1 MISMI
6 EHIEYLML
14 SNDCVVVPGF
24 GAFIAQYTSSNNCA
38 QNSTFTSPK
47 RSISF
52 NASINHNDGLLAN
65 SIAKKASIPYAE
77 ALKQIEKSTTIC
89 RQALSDGSE
98 VPFGRLGFFISN
110 AEGHIEFIPF
120 HHELANDDF
129 FGLQSFSFPTLAER
143 NAQVA
148 TEETVSET
156 YSEPEINIG
165 RRNWFSH
172 KAVQIAASIVMLV
185 CLTFALSTPII
196 VDKPTHQL
204 ATLNVPTPTMPKH
217 KVVKTEEISL
227 QKQVEAA
234 SEKKEANS
242 NGRYAIIICS
252 LKKQSQVAQYFQE
265 NKDINP
271 ANVFKKNGYFM
282 IYFNRGDN
290 YQELVKEA
298 KQMPKPYTEY
308 WITQVLT

>member
-65 SIAKKASIPYAE
+65 SIAKKALIPYAE

-165 RRNWFSH
+165 RRNWLSH

-217 KVVKTEEISL
+217 KVVKAEEISQ
-227 QKQVEAA
+227 QKQVKAV
-234 SEKKEANS
+234 SEKKETNS

-271 ANVFKKNGYFM
+271 ANVIKKNGYYM

-298 KQMPKPYTEY
+298 KQMPKPYTEF
-308 WITQVLT
+308 WITQV

>member
-24 GAFIAQYTSSNNCA
+24 GAFIAQYTSSRNCA

-110 AEGHIEFIPF
+110 GEGHIEFIPF

-156 YSEPEINIG
+156 NSEPDINIG

-217 KVVKTEEISL
+217 KVVKAEEISQ

-234 SEKKEANS
+234 SEKKEANP
-242 NGRYAIIICS
+242 NGHYAIIICS

-271 ANVFKKNGYFM
+271 ANVIKKNGYYM

-298 KQMPKPYTEY
+298 KQMPKPYTEF
-308 WITQVLT
+308 WITQV

>member
-1 MISMI
+1 MI

-52 NASINHNDGLLAN
+52 NASINHNDGLLAT
-65 SIAKKASIPYAE
+65 SIAKKALIPYAE

-110 AEGHIEFIPF
+110 GEGHIEFIPF

-271 ANVFKKNGYFM
+271 ANVIKKNGYYM

-298 KQMPKPYTEY
+298 KQMPKPYTEF
-308 WITQVLT
+308 WITQV

>member
-24 GAFIAQYTSSNNCA
+24 GAFIAQYTSSHNCE

-110 AEGHIEFIPF
+110 GEGHIEFIPF

-148 TEETVSET
+148 AEETVSET

-217 KVVKTEEISL
+217 KVVKAEEISQ
-227 QKQVEAA
+227 QKQVDAA

-271 ANVFKKNGYFM
+271 ANVIKKNGYYM

-298 KQMPKPYTEY
+298 KQMPKPYTEF
-308 WITQVLT
+308 WITQV

>member
-65 SIAKKASIPYAE
+65 SIAKKALIPYAE

-165 RRNWFSH
+165 RRNLFSH

-271 ANVFKKNGYFM
+271 ANVIKKNGYYM

-298 KQMPKPYTEY
+298 KQMPKPYTEF
-308 WITQVLT
+308 WITQV

>member
-120 HHELANDDF
+120 HHEYANDDF

-217 KVVKTEEISL
+217 KVVKAEEISQ
-227 QKQVEAA
+227 QKQVKAV
-234 SEKKEANS
+234 SEKKETNS

-271 ANVFKKNGYFM
+271 ANVIKKNGYYM

-298 KQMPKPYTEY
+298 KQMPKPYTEF
-308 WITQVLT
+308 WITQV

>member
-24 GAFIAQYTSSNNCA
+24 GAFIAQYTSSHNCE

-110 AEGHIEFIPF
+110 GEGHIEFIPF
-120 HHELANDDF
+120 HHELSNDDF

-148 TEETVSET
+148 AEETVSET

-165 RRNWFSH
+165 RRKWFSH
-172 KAVQIAASIVMLV
+172 KAVQIAASIVILV

-217 KVVKTEEISL
+217 KVVKAEEISQ

-271 ANVFKKNGYFM
+271 ANVIKKNGYYM

-298 KQMPKPYTEY
+298 KQMPKPYTEF
-308 WITQVLT
+308 WITQV

>member
-1 MISMI
+1 MI

-89 RQALSDGSE
+89 RQALSDDSE

-120 HHELANDDF
+120 HHEYANDDF

-271 ANVFKKNGYFM
+271 ANVIKKNGYYM

-298 KQMPKPYTEY
+298 KQMPKPYTEF
-308 WITQVLT
+308 WITQV

>member
-65 SIAKKASIPYAE
+65 SIAKKALIPYAE

-271 ANVFKKNGYFM
+271 ANVIKKNGYYM
-282 IYFNRGDN
+282 IYFNRSDN

-298 KQMPKPYTEY
+298 KQMPKPYTEF
-308 WITQVLT
+308 WITQV

>member
-110 AEGHIEFIPF
+110 AEGHIEFTPF

-271 ANVFKKNGYFM
+271 ANVIKKNGYYM

-298 KQMPKPYTEY
+298 KQMPKPYTEF
-308 WITQVLT
+308 WITQV

>member
-120 HHELANDDF
+120 HHEYANDEF

-271 ANVFKKNGYFM
+271 ANVIKKNGYYM

-298 KQMPKPYTEY
+298 KQMPKPYTEF
-308 WITQVLT
+308 WITQV

>member
-47 RSISF
+47 HSISF

-65 SIAKKASIPYAE
+65 SIAKKALIPYAE

-156 YSEPEINIG
+156 YIEPEINIG

-271 ANVFKKNGYFM
+271 ANVIKKNGYYM
-282 IYFNRGDN
+282 IFFNRGDN

-298 KQMPKPYTEY
+298 KQMPKPYTEF
-308 WITQVLT
+308 WITQV

>member
-196 VDKPTHQL
+196 VDKPTYQL

-271 ANVFKKNGYFM
+271 ANVIKKNGYYM

-298 KQMPKPYTEY
+298 KQMPKPYTEF
-308 WITQVLT
+308 WITQV

>member
-65 SIAKKASIPYAE
+65 SIAKKALIPYAE

-148 TEETVSET
+148 NEETVSET

-172 KAVQIAASIVMLV
+172 KAVQIVASIVMLV

-271 ANVFKKNGYFM
+271 ANVIKKNGYYM

-298 KQMPKPYTEY
+298 KQMPKPYTEF
-308 WITQVLT
+308 WITQV

>member
-24 GAFIAQYTSSNNCA
+24 GAFIAQYTSSNNGA

-110 AEGHIEFIPF
+110 GEGHIEFIPF

-129 FGLQSFSFPTLAER
+129 FGLQSFTFPTLAER

-217 KVVKTEEISL
+217 KVVKAEEIS
-227 QKQVEAA
+227 QPKQVEAA
-234 SEKKEANS
+234 SEKEEANS

-271 ANVFKKNGYFM
+271 ANVIKKNGYYM

-298 KQMPKPYTEY
+298 KQMPKPYTEF
-308 WITQVLT
+308 WITQV

>member
-1 MISMI
+1 MI

-65 SIAKKASIPYAE
+65 SIAKKALIPYAE

-271 ANVFKKNGYFM
+271 ANVIKKNGYYM

-298 KQMPKPYTEY
+298 KQMPKPYTEF
-308 WITQVLT
+308 WITQV

>member
-156 YSEPEINIG
+156 YSKPEINIG

-271 ANVFKKNGYFM
+271 ANVIKKNGYYM

-298 KQMPKPYTEY
+298 KQMPKPYTEF
-308 WITQVLT
+308 WITQV

>member
-217 KVVKTEEISL
+217 KVVKTEGISL

-271 ANVFKKNGYFM
+271 ANVIKKNGYYM

-298 KQMPKPYTEY
+298 KQMPKPYTEF
-308 WITQVLT
+308 WITQV

>member
-65 SIAKKASIPYAE
+65 SIAKKALIPYAE

-217 KVVKTEEISL
+217 KVVKTEEISQ

-271 ANVFKKNGYFM
+271 ANVIKKNGYYM
-282 IYFNRGDN
+282 IFFNRGDN

-298 KQMPKPYTEY
+298 KQMPKPYTEF
-308 WITQVLT
+308 WITQV

>member
-24 GAFIAQYTSSNNCA
+24 GAFIAQYTSSHNCS

-47 RSISF
+47 RNISF

-65 SIAKKASIPYAE
+65 SIAKKASIPYSE

-89 RQALSDGSE
+89 RQALSEGSE
-98 VPFGRLGFFISN
+98 VPFGRLGFFISDG
-110 AEGHIEFIPF
+110 EGHIEFIPF

-217 KVVKTEEISL
+217 KVVKAEEISQ
-227 QKQVEAA
+227 QKQVKAV

-271 ANVFKKNGYFM
+271 ANVIKKNGYYM

-298 KQMPKPYTEY
+298 KQMPKPYTEF
-308 WITQVLT
+308 WITQV

>member
-271 ANVFKKNGYFM
+271 ANVIKKNGYYM

-298 KQMPKPYTEY
+298 KQMPKPYTKF
-308 WITQVLT
+308 WITQV

>member
-65 SIAKKASIPYAE
+65 SIAKKALIPYAE

-265 NKDINP
+265 NKVINP
-271 ANVFKKNGYFM
+271 ANVIKKNGYYM

-298 KQMPKPYTEY
+298 KQMPKPYTEF
-308 WITQVLT
+308 WITQV

>member
-1 MISMI
+1 
-6 EHIEYLML
+6 ML

-271 ANVFKKNGYFM
+271 ANVIKKNGYYM

-298 KQMPKPYTEY
+298 KQMPKPYTEF
-308 WITQVLT
+308 WITQV

>member
-1 MISMI
+1 MI

-217 KVVKTEEISL
+217 KVVKAEEISQ

-271 ANVFKKNGYFM
+271 ANVIKKNGYYM

-298 KQMPKPYTEY
+298 KQMPKPYTEF
-308 WITQVLT
+308 WITQV

>member
-65 SIAKKASIPYAE
+65 SIAKKALIPYAE

-120 HHELANDDF
+120 HHEYANDEF

-143 NAQVA
+143 NAQAA

-217 KVVKTEEISL
+217 KVVKAEEISQ

-234 SEKKEANS
+234 SEKKEANP

-271 ANVFKKNGYFM
+271 ANVIKKNGYYM

-298 KQMPKPYTEY
+298 KQMPKPYTEF
-308 WITQVLT
+308 WITQV

>member
-24 GAFIAQYTSSNNCA
+24 GAFIAQYTSSHNCE

-110 AEGHIEFIPF
+110 GEGHIEFIPF

-217 KVVKTEEISL
+217 KVVKAEEISL

-271 ANVFKKNGYFM
+271 ANVIKKNGYYM

-298 KQMPKPYTEY
+298 KQMPKPYTEF
-308 WITQVLT
+308 WITQV

>member
-65 SIAKKASIPYAE
+65 SIAKKALIPYAE

-120 HHELANDDF
+120 HHEYANNDF

-271 ANVFKKNGYFM
+271 ANVIKKNGYYM

-298 KQMPKPYTEY
+298 KQMPKPYTEF
-308 WITQVLT
+308 WITQV

>member
-65 SIAKKASIPYAE
+65 SIAKKALIPYAE

-110 AEGHIEFIPF
+110 AEGHIEFTPF

-271 ANVFKKNGYFM
+271 ANVIKKNGYYM

-298 KQMPKPYTEY
+298 KQMPKPYTEF
-308 WITQVLT
+308 WITQV

>member
-185 CLTFALSTPII
+185 CITFALSTPII

-217 KVVKTEEISL
+217 KVVKAEEISQ
-227 QKQVEAA
+227 QKQVKAV
-234 SEKKEANS
+234 SEKKETNS

-271 ANVFKKNGYFM
+271 ANVIKKNGYYM

-298 KQMPKPYTEY
+298 KQMPKPYTEF
-308 WITQVLT
+308 WITQV

>member
-98 VPFGRLGFFISN
+98 VPFGRLGFFISK

-271 ANVFKKNGYFM
+271 ANVIKKNGYYM

-298 KQMPKPYTEY
+298 KQMPKPYTEF
-308 WITQVLT
+308 WITQV

>member
-65 SIAKKASIPYAE
+65 SIAKKALIPYAE

-217 KVVKTEEISL
+217 KVVKVEEISQ
-227 QKQVEAA
+227 QKQVKAV
-234 SEKKEANS
+234 SEKKETNS

-271 ANVFKKNGYFM
+271 ANVIKKNGYYM

-298 KQMPKPYTEY
+298 KQMPKPYTEF
-308 WITQVLT
+308 WITQV

>member
-65 SIAKKASIPYAE
+65 SIAKKALIPYAE

-129 FGLQSFSFPTLAER
+129 FGLQSFSFPTLAKR

-165 RRNWFSH
+165 RRNWFSQ

-271 ANVFKKNGYFM
+271 ANVIKKNGYYM

-298 KQMPKPYTEY
+298 KQMPKPYTEF
-308 WITQVLT
+308 WITQV

>member
-217 KVVKTEEISL
+217 KVVKAEEISQ
-227 QKQVEAA
+227 QKQGKAV
-234 SEKKEANS
+234 SEKKETNS

-271 ANVFKKNGYFM
+271 ANVIKKNGYYM

-298 KQMPKPYTEY
+298 KQMPKPYTEF
-308 WITQVLT
+308 WITQV

>member
-65 SIAKKASIPYAE
+65 SIAKKALIPYAE

-148 TEETVSET
+148 TEEIVSET

-271 ANVFKKNGYFM
+271 ANVIKKNGYYM

-298 KQMPKPYTEY
+298 KQMPKPYTEF
-308 WITQVLT
+308 WITQV

>member
-217 KVVKTEEISL
+217 KVVKTEEISQ
-227 QKQVEAA
+227 QKQVEAV
-234 SEKKEANS
+234 SEKKETNS

-271 ANVFKKNGYFM
+271 ANVIKKNGYYM

-298 KQMPKPYTEY
+298 KQMPKPYTEF
-308 WITQVLT
+308 WITQV

>member
-204 ATLNVPTPTMPKH
+204 ATLNVPTPTIPKH

-271 ANVFKKNGYFM
+271 ANVIKKNGYYM

-298 KQMPKPYTEY
+298 KQMPKPYTEF
-308 WITQVLT
+308 WITQV

>member
-217 KVVKTEEISL
+217 KVVKAEEISQ
-227 QKQVEAA
+227 QKKVEAA
-234 SEKKEANS
+234 SEKKETNP

-271 ANVFKKNGYFM
+271 ANVIKKNGYYM

-298 KQMPKPYTEY
+298 KQMPKPYTEF
-308 WITQVLT
+308 WITQV

>member
-65 SIAKKASIPYAE
+65 SIAKKALIPYAE

-129 FGLQSFSFPTLAER
+129 FGLQSFSFPTLVER

-234 SEKKEANS
+234 SEKKDANS

-271 ANVFKKNGYFM
+271 ANVIKKNGYYM

-298 KQMPKPYTEY
+298 KQMPKPYTEF
-308 WITQVLT
+308 WITQV

>member
-38 QNSTFTSPK
+38 QNSTFKSPK

-120 HHELANDDF
+120 HHEYANDDF

-143 NAQVA
+143 NAHVA
-148 TEETVSET
+148 NEETVSET

-271 ANVFKKNGYFM
+271 ANVIKKNGYYM

-298 KQMPKPYTEY
+298 KQMPKPYTEF
-308 WITQVLT
+308 WITQV